1 MDVVISDLDGTLL
14 DHSSYSFGEAR
25 PGLDLLKSKRI
36 PLVYCSS
43 KTRTESDYWR
53 RVTENHHPFIV
64 ENGGAVVIPPE
75 YFHFAIPSVKIAG
88 RETILQLGDS
98 YADLVET
105 LESAVA
111 ESGCAVR
118 SFHQMTTEE
127 VAQACDLSVS
137 SAALAKEREFDEPF
151 LILDTEG
158 TAALLTAIERRG
170 KRWTRG
176 GRFYHILGKNDKASA
191 VAALLDLYRHGGQ
204 AVRSIGI
211 GDGLN
216 DAAFLNIVDIPILI
230 RTPWLHELQA
240 AVPKGK
246 PTQFPGP
253 LGWGDAMLRLF
264 G

>member
-216 DAAFLNIVDIPILI
+216 DAAFLNIVDIPNSDPNTVAS
-230 RTPWLHELQA
+230 RTSSCRTQ
-240 AVPKGK
+240 GK

>member
-1 MDVVISDLDGTLL
+1 M
-14 DHSSYSFGEAR
+14 
-25 PGLDLLKSKRI
+25 
-36 PLVYCSS
+36 YCSS

-111 ESGCAVR
+111 EKPGRAVR
-118 SFHQMTTEE
+118 SFHRMTTDYT
-127 VAQACDLSVS
+127 AQACDLSVS

-170 KRWTRG
+170 
-176 GRFYHILGKNDKASA
+176 S
-191 VAALLDLYRHGGQ
+191 LDSR
-204 AVRSIGI
+204 RP
-211 GDGLN
+211 
-216 DAAFLNIVDIPILI
+216 FLSHS
-230 RTPWLHELQA
+230 R
-240 AVPKGK
+240 
-246 PTQFPGP
+246 
-253 LGWGDAMLRLF
+253 
-264 G
+264 